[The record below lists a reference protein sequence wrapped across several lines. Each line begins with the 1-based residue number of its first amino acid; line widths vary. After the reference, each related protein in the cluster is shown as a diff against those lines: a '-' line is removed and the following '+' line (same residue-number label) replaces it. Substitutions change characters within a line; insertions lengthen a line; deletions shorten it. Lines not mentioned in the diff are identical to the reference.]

1 MSENHLKRINRA
13 VGRPT
18 RKLDEIKSHSCI
30 WGSYGFPVRP
40 EPTAEA
46 ASVEEKQQKKAVA

>member
-1 MSENHLKRINRA
+1 MAHLKRLNR
-13 VGRPT
+13 VQRSSGK
-18 RKLDEIKSHSCI
+18 KLDRVKSMSCH
-30 WGSYGFPVRP
+30 WGAFGFPVRP